1 MSGDGSHGCGDI
13 RAAMVAHAHYLHRQ
27 GTYVG
32 QFALVLFCI
41 SRGVRLHL
49 WEGGTR
55 TDLVSLYAPWA
66 AEHCPE
72 EKTLCADV
80 IVVHLSDGELHYI
93 CDTVP
98 LGRVNHFVVGEPL
111 VPVSGA
117 LQAATVVAK
126 PRRGA
131 TLSTSASGCGR
142 ARQLPMAIAFLT
154 PCAFFRG
161 LNAPLRA
168 AALSGQS

>member
-1 MSGDGSHGCGDI
+1 M
-13 RAAMVAHAHYLHRQ
+13 
-27 GTYVG
+27 
-32 QFALVLFCI
+32 

-72 EKTLCADV
+72 EKTLWADV
-80 IVVHLSDGELHYI
+80 IAAHLSHGELHYI

-111 VPVSGA
+111 VLVSGD
-117 LQAATVVAK
+117 
-126 PRRGA
+126 
-131 TLSTSASGCGR
+131 ASGSHGSGEAASWCDAFYLSLGR
-142 ARQLPMAIAFLT
+142 RVRETVADCDCVIDSRFVLSGADDT
-154 PCAFFRG
+154 PDA
-161 LNAPLRA
+161 RA
-168 AALSGQS
+168 ALTAEPAEF